1 MRAAIPVIVLCGVSH
16 PAYSQAV
23 IGDASRAINAVTGAI
38 GARRAAIVTGSNV
51 HQNETVSTGPAAEA
65 DLLFLDKT
73 TLHVASASSVKLDR
87 YVYNSDGSARGAI
100 VSMARGAFRFTT
112 GQSSPSAFRLQTP
125 HALIGIRGTVLDIDV
140 GRGVTQVTLTQG
152 AADTCLRSNPR
163 SCATL
168 DRPGQTVRVSN
179 TSLNGD
185 GVQDNP
191 ARTQPTQRAS
201 TGSDT
206 ALVAQMVS
214 QHRAANGFSAVQL
227 DPRLV
232 RLAQSQADA
241 MARRT
246 SMSHDVAGDFDAR
259 MSGAACVAG
268 RQKISQRDITASV
281 KCFQIG
287 RSQTSTMPICC
298 ILKCAKSVW
307 RAALAVTGAFI
318 GRWFLPASKAAS

>member
-1 MRAAIPVIVLCGVSH
+1 MRASILTIVLCGVVH
-16 PAYSQAV
+16 PAHAQAV
-23 IGDASRAINAVTGAI
+23 IGDASRAVNAVTGAI

-73 TLHVASASSVKLDR
+73 ALHVASASSVKLDR
-87 YVYNSDGSARGAI
+87 YVYNSDGSARGA
-100 VSMARGAFRFTT
+100 VMSMARGAFRFTT
-112 GQSSPSAFRLQTP
+112 GQSSPAAFRLQTP
-125 HALIGIRGTVLDIDV
+125 HALIGIRGTVLEIDV

-152 AADTCLRSNPR
+152 AADICLRSNPR

-168 DRPGQTVRVSN
+168 DRPGQAVRVSN

-185 GVQDNP
+185 GVRDNP

-201 TGSDT
+201 AGSDT

-227 DPRLV
+227 DSRLV

-241 MARRT
+241 MAQRT
-246 SMSHDVAGDFDAR
+246 SMSHDVSGDFDAR
-259 MSGAACVAG
+259 MSGAGVRGWSAENIAAG
-268 RQKISQRDITASV
+268 YNSVIEVFSNWQVSDKHNANMLHPHMRKIGLARSV
-281 KCFQIG
+281 GSDG
-287 RSQTSTMPICC
+287 RVYWAMV
-298 ILKCAKSVW
+298 L
-307 RAALAVTGAFI
+307 
-318 GRWFLPASKAAS
+318 ASK